1 MVLTTEDAKWI
12 KDYYY
17 KEVHGR
23 TLRGDIMNGY
33 YEAERILNGWDEI
46 QRRGCS
52 CQWRNVAMGVHALLG
67 RYKEEIDKLYEQATT
82 PKRGRKKRSVGE
94 SES

>member
-1 MVLTTEDAKWI
+1 MALTTEDAKWI

-23 TLRGDIMNGY
+23 TLRGSTIDGY
-33 YEAERILNGWDEI
+33 YEVERILNGWDKK
-46 QRRGCS
+46 QPRGCS
-52 CQWRNVAMGVHALLG
+52 CQWRNVAMGVHALLN
-67 RYKEEIDKLYEQATT
+67 KHKDEIDKLYEQATT
-82 PKRGRKKRSVGE
+82 PKRGRKKRSVEE